1 MTLGQIQQ
9 DIQQLTPADFQ
20 DLRLWIVS
28 EAQRREAQP
37 LVEKAQAEIITDLR
51 DKGVIPTPEVAK
63 EPPKKPEEV
72 KKIPAWSNPGTD
84 HARMYVLGDIV
95 THNGKVWQSEVDGL
109 NSWEPGAEGVW
120 HNIWRDITPAPPVAQ
135 PDGTAK
141 TPDGTQAAPFPFKA
155 GLQVTAGQYV
165 TYQGAVYK
173 VLQGHTTADH
183 WAPPNVASLFTK
195 AS

>member
-72 KKIPAWSNPGTD
+72 KAIPAWSDPGTD
-84 HARMYVLGDIV
+84 HAKMYAKGDIV
-95 THNGKVWQSEVDGL
+95 SYGGKAWQSEVDGL
-109 NSWEPGAEGVW
+109 NSWEPGAEGVYSNVW
-120 HNIWRDITPAPPVAQ
+120 LDITPAPVETAKQ
-135 PDGTAK
+135 PDGSKAN
-141 TPDGTQAAPFPFKA
+141 PLPFKA
-155 GLQVTAGQYV
+155 GLQLTAGQYITYQDV
-165 TYQGAVYK
+165 TYK
-173 VLQGHTTADH
+173 VVQGHTSADH
-183 WAPPNVASLFTK
+183 WAPPNAPSLFTK